1 MTRRAG
7 GQQPVFMDFLSGG
20 MIFGKTPAEIRQAV
34 RGVNSKAE
42 GYTIWP
48 ENTYDNKNTPF

>member
-1 MTRRAG
+1 
-7 GQQPVFMDFLSGG
+7 MDFLSGG